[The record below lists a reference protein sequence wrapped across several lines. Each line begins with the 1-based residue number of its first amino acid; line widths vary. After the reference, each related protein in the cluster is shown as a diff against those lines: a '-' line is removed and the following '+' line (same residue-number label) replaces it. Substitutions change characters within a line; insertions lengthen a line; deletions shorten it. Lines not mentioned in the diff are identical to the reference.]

1 MSITIWTKS
10 PHPPCLLSTHHM
22 CTQQGW
28 PFVKGNFDDA
38 LCPNVWWHIPWF
50 QALRYVLWI
59 FLFVLSVVLF
69 FFTTCIFMPRLNG
82 RRDTTGLCGTCVCSP
97 FPTVMHAITR
107 VCN

>member
-1 MSITIWTKS
+1 
-10 PHPPCLLSTHHM
+10 M

-38 LCPNVWWHIPWF
+38 LCPYEWWHIPWF

-69 FFTTCIFMPRLNG
+69 FFTTCIFLPRLNG
-82 RRDTTGLCGTCVCSP
+82 RRDTTGLCGTSALL
-97 FPTVMHAITR
+97 FSRRAYKHTR
-107 VCN
+107 VHTTW